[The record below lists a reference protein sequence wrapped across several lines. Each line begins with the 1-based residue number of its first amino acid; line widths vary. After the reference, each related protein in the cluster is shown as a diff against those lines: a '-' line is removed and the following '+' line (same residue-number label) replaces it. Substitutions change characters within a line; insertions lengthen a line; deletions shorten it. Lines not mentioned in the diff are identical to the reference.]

1 MKKILIVF
9 LIFVPFIA
17 KADNGLELR
26 NQILDNQIE
35 KLTNERD
42 TKYEA
47 LQKCEKST
55 KGFKIAGLTTL
66 VATGVGVYGNIK
78 LAQKLSGKSGGGGGG
93 NELNLKKLTPD
104 ESKNQMCDDDCPSGY
119 SGEQCEQYSECW
131 KTRRD
136 CSC

>member
-9 LIFVPFIA
+9 LMFVPFVVS
-17 KADNGLELR
+17 ADTGLDLR
-26 NQILDNQIE
+26 NQMLDSEIE
-35 KLTNERD
+35 RLTNERD

-78 LAQKLSGKSGGGGGG
+78 LAQKLNGKSGGGGIV
-93 NELNLKKLTPD
+93 NA
-104 ESKNQMCDDDCPSGY
+104 NQDTRTIEQRSDALCSGLCVKHP
-119 SGEQCEQYSECW
+119 EAKHCE
-131 KTRRD
+131 K
-136 CSC
+136 CS